1 MIKTLWRIAVAA
13 TALAITAAT
22 PAAAQNY
29 PNKPIRVII
38 PGPAGGFP
46 DVITRRIA
54 IGASATMGQPWIIEN
69 RPGANFIPAAE
80 ACRHSKGDGY
90 TLCVFT
96 TSTLTFNPFLIDN
109 LPYDPDRDFKPIV
122 NLGAFV
128 GGLVA
133 SPKLPVKTFE
143 ELRAYAL
150 ANPGKL
156 NFGTFGPAS
165 SANVFRRYLAD
176 RWGADIVEV
185 AYKGSNELVAALVNN
200 EIQLT
205 WTALGNWADNPN
217 DSKGKILTMDGSRR
231 SPKIPNVP
239 TYEETGIVGY
249 PIITWMGLFAPAG
262 TPDAIVAQVN
272 EAVSKSINDPQ
283 TTAFLVDQMIE
294 PRVTNA
300 DVFTKTIAK
309 ERQETGDI
317 LHKFKIPKLQ

>member
-1 MIKTLWRIAVAA
+1 MIQSLWRAALVATAFAASVAA
-13 TALAITAAT
+13 
-22 PAAAQNY
+22 PAAAQTY

-54 IGASATMGQPWIIEN
+54 IGASATMGQPWIMEN

-80 ACRHSKGDGY
+80 TCRHSKGDGY

-109 LPYDPDRDFKPIV
+109 LPYDPDKDFKPIV

-133 SPKLPVKTFE
+133 SPKLPVKTFD

-176 RWGADIVEV
+176 RWGANIVEGRLQRLQRTRRRTGQQRDP
-185 AYKGSNELVAALVNN
+185 ADLDRAR
-200 EIQLT
+200 QL
-205 WTALGNWADNPN
+205 GRQSEREQGQDPHH
-217 DSKGKILTMDGSRR
+217 GGSRR
-231 SPKIPNVP
+231 SPKIPHVP
-239 TYEETGIVGY
+239 TYDETGIVGY
-249 PIITWMGLFAPAG
+249 PIITWMGLFAPGG
-262 TPDAIVAQVN
+262 TRWTR
-272 EAVSKSINDPQ
+272 SLRKSTRRWRNRSTIRR
-283 TTAFLVDQMIE
+283 
-294 PRVTNA
+294 PR
-300 DVFTKTIAK
+300 
-309 ERQETGDI
+309 RS
-317 LHKFKIPKLQ
+317 